1 MMVATARIA
10 KILEG
15 VQWSFSQMQL
25 KAICEKRMGK
35 MGEYMGEVVG
45 NDAAALLKG
54 LLDPCFILICTAAA
68 GYIHSLGPEN
78 E

>member
-1 MMVATARIA
+1 MTVATARIA

-25 KAICEKRMGK
+25 KAICEVRMGK
-35 MGEYMGEVVG
+35 KREYMSEVVG

-54 LLDPCFILICTAAA
+54 LLDLSLTLLYS
-68 GYIHSLGPEN
+68 YIRSCCRVYT
-78 E
+78 